1 MNLWR
6 LSHHVAR
13 ARLGSV
19 GSTLYCNELCD
30 SWYWNLLNKTKHNN
44 LPTKIKYTLVIF
56 RFWIEKRLFICI
68 KAWNIYAF
76 IFYHPG
82 IQYFLAQKYH
92 FWWIQFQLSLINS
105 MSWVK
110 RNEFYRSKRTSIF
123 AKIVF
128 HIFHLSDTIYISKL
142 ILCVELVVC
151 FAFLPADYLNW
162 IFTST
167 QNRCANKQTY
177 SSSILQINIALFL
190 LNFESLLQ
198 SIHFNFNRFV

>member
-1 MNLWR
+1 MKYIRFYL
-6 LSHHVAR
+6 LS
-13 ARLGSV
+13 
-19 GSTLYCNELCD
+19 
-30 SWYWNLLNKTKHNN
+30 SWYTIFFGTKV
-44 LPTKIKYTLVIF
+44 PFLVNPYQMCMTN
-56 RFWIEKRLFICI
+56 ET
-68 KAWNIYAF
+68 
-76 IFYHPG
+76 
-82 IQYFLAQKYH
+82 AQN
-92 FWWIQFQLSLINS
+92 WIQFQLSLINS

-198 SIHFNFNRFV
+198 TIHFNFNRFV

>member
-19 GSTLYCNELCD
+19 GSTQYCNELCD
-30 SWYWNLLNKTKHNN
+30 SWYWNLLNKTKQNN

-56 RFWIEKRLFICI
+56 WFWIEKRLFICI
-68 KAWNIYAF
+68 KAWNLYAF

-92 FWWIQFQLSLINS
+92 FWWILIKCVWQMKQPKIEFSFNWVS
-105 MSWVK
+105 SIRWVK
-110 RNEFYRSKRTSIF
+110 WSEMNFIDRKGPQYLLKSCFTFSTYPIQ
-123 AKIVF
+123 
-128 HIFHLSDTIYISKL
+128 YISEL

-151 FAFLPADYLNW
+151 FAFL
-162 IFTST
+162 
-167 QNRCANKQTY
+167 
-177 SSSILQINIALFL
+177 LQII
-190 LNFESLLQ
+190 
-198 SIHFNFNRFV
+198 